1 MKPVLLGKYASAY
14 RPPTHDVF
22 SVGSIG
28 YEQEQAKQ
36 HASDNVFNKKNLAT
50 AGAAGAA
57 GYGTNKLLAAT
68 GMHGKFRAPVAIGAG
83 LYAGYKARKA
93 MGGE

>member
-1 MKPVLLGKYASAY
+1 MKPSILGKYAAY
-14 RPPTHDVF
+14 RPSTHDVF

-28 YEQEQAKQ
+28 YEQDQAKQ
-36 HASDNVFNKKNLAT
+36 RATDAIFNKKNTAGLAG
-50 AGAAGAA
+50 AGAAA
-57 GYGTNKLLAAT
+57 YGTNKLLSAN
-68 GMHGKFRAPVAIGAG
+68 GIPGKFRAPLALGAG

>member
-1 MKPVLLGKYASAY
+1 MKPAILGKYAAY
-14 RPPTHDVF
+14 RPSTHDVF

-36 HASDNVFNKKNLAT
+36 RAMGTVFNKGNAAGIAG
-50 AGAAGAA
+50 AGAAA
-57 GYGTNKLLAAT
+57 YGTNKLLSAT
-68 GMHGKFRAPVAIGAG
+68 GLPGQFRAPLALGAG

-93 MGGE
+93 MGGGE